1 MELILS
7 LAILAFVAVVIT
19 DTVQQRRAL
28 RKQSQSLTKR

>member
-7 LAILAFVAVVIT
+7 LAIIAFVAVVVT

-28 RKQSQSLTKR
+28 QKKPQDR